1 MRSVIKLSQLLYA
14 KFNTLMKS
22 THVTVILLWR
32 RKLCLESILA
42 HLNVISLKKTVK
54 IFVADLMM
62 NQVLILIFNFNTHVL
77 DDRIHVV
84 LTDELRTNFE
94 TGAVFESTV
103 KIVWAHYFIVLIH
116 MTAFGYVLVHIFN
129 YNRVRWTNLEFVNF
143 SAFAQENLDRILV
156 TNLNPWFHCDALAI
170 PKCVQIWLAKPLVA
184 TFDMMIVL
192 GFKLHTLVV
201 LDVAGELLKGG
212 HSVAK

>member
-1 MRSVIKLSQLLYA
+1 MRGVVKLSKLLYA

-62 NQVLILIFNFNTHVL
+62 NQVLILIFNFNAHVL

-84 LTDELRTNFE
+84 LTDEL
-94 TGAVFESTV
+94 
-103 KIVWAHYFIVLIH
+103 
-116 MTAFGYVLVHIFN
+116 
-129 YNRVRWTNLEFVNF
+129 
-143 SAFAQENLDRILV
+143 
-156 TNLNPWFHCDALAI
+156 
-170 PKCVQIWLAKPLVA
+170 
-184 TFDMMIVL
+184 
-192 GFKLHTLVV
+192 
-201 LDVAGELLKGG
+201 
-212 HSVAK
+212 

>member
-1 MRSVIKLSQLLYA
+1 
-14 KFNTLMKS
+14 MKS

-32 RKLCLESILA
+32 RKFCLESILA
-42 HLNVISLKKTVK
+42 HLDVISLKKTVK

-103 KIVWAHYFIVLIH
+103 KIMWAHNFIVLIDV
-116 MTAFGYVLVHIFN
+116 TPLRYVLVHIFN
-129 YNRVRWTNLEFVNF
+129 YNRVRWTNFEFGNF
-143 SAFAQENLDRILV
+143 CAF
-156 TNLNPWFHCDALAI
+156 T
-170 PKCVQIWLAKPLVA
+170 
-184 TFDMMIVL
+184 
-192 GFKLHTLVV
+192 
-201 LDVAGELLKGG
+201 
-212 HSVAK
+212 